1 MRQRLPAIG
10 SEKGKGVK
18 PVLWKTSEVSKF
30 LGVDRSVL
38 HYYESLGMIR
48 TQRGPNNYRGYDL
61 YDLITLCNVRH
72 VRTAG
77 FTLEEAGS
85 YINSPSYHHKIELA
99 VEKEKAL
106 TLEIE
111 RLEQQREYLRLI
123 QRNYKGPTEHENTIS
138 DYQSTGFVPLE
149 YVVGEGPECQASARS
164 AAFIADKPF
173 SDYGFYVPPGGL
185 LEEENYTLAFGFSF
199 NPCKVGAAAA
209 ELPPETLLL
218 GGTQALHTVLL
229 KSREDPLLQYADFD
243 DARRCCGERGLTLTG
258 EAIIYATMLNSDIS
272 SGCIHYA
279 AFLSLS
285 TK

>member
-1 MRQRLPAIG
+1 MPAIG

-30 LGVDRSVL
+30 LSVDRSVL

-123 QRNYKGPTEHENTIS
+123 QTIYKGQACLENTID
-138 DYQSTGFVPLE
+138 DYPSSGFVPLE
-149 YVVGEGPECQASARS
+149 YVVGEWLGRQASARS
-164 AAFIADKPF
+164 ATFIADKPF

-185 LEEENYTLAFGFSF
+185 LEEKNYTLAFGFSF
-199 NPCKVGAAAA
+199 DPCRGGAAV
-209 ELPPETLLL
+209 ERPPETLLF

-229 KSREDPLLQYADFD
+229 KSREDTLLQYADFD

-258 EAIIYATMLNSDIS
+258 EAIISATMLNSDIS
-272 SGCIHYA
+272 SGCIRYGA
-279 AFLSLS
+279 CLLLS